1 MKKSENKQ
9 DEQQMGIA
17 PIEQADV
24 PITQDVSK
32 IHLEGYLMTLKALQ
46 EEPKEILTNELANN
60 SKYVPIGSVENKL
73 DLIYSGLWMTENF
86 NYKVVANEII
96 ADLTL
101 KVFIPGA
108 GWISRIGCAAVIIQ
122 QKKGSELGDI
132 NAKIRNTLVKDFP
145 HLKSEC
151 IKNAAKSLGNTFGRN
166 LNRDSSGDYR
176 VYISDSELLTAAKTE
191 VSEQMNKK
199 NVNIIG
205 VEIFRKYEKDMNG
218 IEKKKLQDFIR
229 DTKIKIKEESNQKGA
244 TK

>member
-73 DLIYSGLWMTENF
+73 DLIYSGLWTTENF

-151 IKNAAKSLGNTFGRN
+151 IKNAAKSLGKTFGRD
-166 LNRDSSGDYR
+166 LNRDVAGDYK
-176 VYISDSELLTAAKTE
+176 VYISDSEIFETAKAE
-191 VSEQMNKK
+191 VTAQMNTQ
-199 NVNIIG
+199 NVNEIG
-205 VEIFRKYEKDMNG
+205 LEIFKKYEKEMNG

-229 DTKIKIKEESNQKGA
+229 DSKVKIKEGKN
-244 TK
+244 